1 MLGSKLSI
9 MVVGCYNLQEIGN
22 EYAPFVQLTCEN
34 EVKQTTPNYN
44 EGVNPTW
51 N

>member
-9 MVVGCYNLQEIGN
+9 MVVGCYNLQEIGS
-22 EYAPFVQLTCEN
+22 EGVYVQLTCEN
-34 EVKQTTPNYN
+34 VSKQTTPNYH